1 MMRARPSLRPPR
13 SAGFTLLEVMIA
25 IGVLGIAMLALLA
38 LDHQDLQSVIRAR
51 ELTQAAML
59 AQTLMTQAELDL
71 FPELGQA
78 TGTFD
83 KQFPGQYANFRWE
96 RAVTESG
103 LFPDLR
109 KVTIVV
115 RYGPGFGRRFELSEF
130 LHSPSPMEQEELRSG
145 GGAGNGQPLGR
156 QGRPLGM
163 P

>member
-1 MMRARPSLRPPR
+1 MMRAPGPIRHLARG
-13 SAGFTLLEVMIA
+13 AGFTLLEVMIA
-25 IGVLGIAMLALLA
+25 LAVLGIAMLALLA

-59 AQTLMTQAELDL
+59 AQNLMTQAELDR
-71 FPELGQA
+71 FPEAGQSS
-78 TGTFD
+78 GTFD

-96 RAVTESG
+96 RTVADSG

-115 RYGPGFGRRFELSEF
+115 HYGPGFGRRFELTEL
-130 LHSPSPMEQEELRSG
+130 LHNPSPMEQEELRSAG
-145 GGAGNGQPLGR
+145 GGNGQPLGR
-156 QGRPLGM
+156 QGHPLGM